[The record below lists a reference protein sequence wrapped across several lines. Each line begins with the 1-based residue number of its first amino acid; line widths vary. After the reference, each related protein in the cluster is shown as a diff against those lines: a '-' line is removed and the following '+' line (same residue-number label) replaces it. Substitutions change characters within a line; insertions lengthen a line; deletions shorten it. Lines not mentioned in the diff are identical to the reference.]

1 MSWKAKIK
9 EMGGG
14 DVTFLSSDGECL
26 VCVIVDDPVVL
37 KGKYKGKESERVGC
51 PVVTDEGFLLF
62 ITGKR
67 VARKISKFEER
78 FKEAAFMIVRH
89 GVEDDVNSTYAVS
102 ILPDKEKTEQLLAI
116 AKKDYK
122 PAMLKD
128 AVAAAEEIMK
138 G

>member
-26 VCVIVDDPVVL
+26 ICVIVADPITLV
-37 KGKYKGKESERVGC
+37 GKYKGKVSERVGC

-67 VARKISKFEER
+67 VARKLSKFEDK
-78 FKEAAFMIVRH
+78 FKEAAFIIVRH

-102 ILPDKEKTEQLLAI
+102 ILPDKEKTEQLFAI

-122 PAMLKD
+122 PSMLKD
-128 AVAAAEEIMK
+128 AETAAMEIMK
-138 G
+138 S